1 MSIQIDVTKKHIP
14 KDALR
19 LISDYL
25 LFAKASTE
33 QIKKLEEHFKQ
44 TARGEQYQPGNMLI
58 TYFMWERPNRFIEV
72 LVPIMLSKSYESE
85 GCDFPSAEIF
95 ADIAYVILNLP
106 RPEKKLNQISLVKE
120 IVDFI
125 HSHPVEN

>member
-1 MSIQIDVTKKHIP
+1 MTIRIDVTKKHVP

-33 QIKKLEEHFKQ
+33 QMKKLEEHFKQ
-44 TARGEQYQPGNMLI
+44 IGWGEQYQSGNMLI
-58 TYFMWERPNRFIEV
+58 TYLMWERPNRFIKV

-106 RPEKKLNQISLVKE
+106 RPEKKLNQISVAKE

-125 HSHPVEN
+125 QNHPVEN